1 MESKSYRIIT
11 ALLWLA
17 LPAIGLQYW
26 MVWDHLP
33 ARMAS
38 HFWAAGQPNGWMT
51 RETSVIFSLVLLVFL
66 LATFTFVL
74 TRIRKPDALAWSLLA
89 MFYVVTG
96 VLVSVTSSVLDYN
109 IRGRP
114 LNIVPEMVVTFLAAF
129 AVIAVAVS
137 AKRGPELP
145 LQVESPQIGIGTEEV
160 HASFVWAI
168 VFAVMTAVE
177 LGLVAIIPIGGLRV
191 VMVLPAFLLLGVT
204 ALAWSGFHY
213 RFSNHGVEIST
224 LGFRLRSIPLDNI
237 KAYAIAPWNP
247 MCGYGIRGIGER
259 RAYVWCNSGVRI
271 MLSDGEV
278 FLGHNDPEKIMH
290 DLNAIRQSQKARE
303 NT

>member
-1 MESKSYRIIT
+1 MESKAYRTIT

-17 LPAIGLQYW
+17 LPVIGLQYW
-26 MVWDHLP
+26 MVWDQLP

-38 HFWAAGQPNGWMT
+38 HFGAAGQPNGWMT
-51 RETSVIFSLVLLVFL
+51 RETSVIFSLVLVAFL
-66 LATFTFVL
+66 LVTFTFAL

-89 MFYVVTG
+89 MFYVVIG

-109 IRGRP
+109 LHDRP
-114 LNIVPEMVVTFLAAF
+114 LNIMSELVVTFLAAF
-129 AVIAVAVS
+129 VVIAVALG

-145 LQVESPQIGIGTEEV
+145 RHASTPQAEAGTEEV
-160 HASFVWAI
+160 HASSLWAL
-168 VFAVMTAVE
+168 VFAAMTAAE
-177 LGLVAIIPIGGLRV
+177 LGVIAIIPIAGLRL
-191 VMVLPAFLLLGVT
+191 VMALPALLLLGVT

-213 RFSNHGVEIST
+213 RFSNHGIEIST
-224 LGFRLRSIPLDNI
+224 LGLRLRSIPLENI
-237 KAYAIAPWNP
+237 KAYAVAPWNA
-247 MCGYGIRGIGER
+247 MGGYGIRGIGER
-259 RAYVWCNSGVRI
+259 RAYVWCNTGVRI

-290 DLNAIRQSQKARE
+290 DLNVIRQSQKARE